1 MKEDRRPAFVLDS
14 VQDIAFEHCK
24 AAKAN
29 GVPTFVI
36 MNARGGGAHQCAGIA
51 DFRPIARLASKC
63 RRNLTAKYRKRWE
76 PIT

>member
-1 MKEDRRPAFVLDS
+1 MNDIDVGNMKEDRRPAFVLDS

-36 MNARGGGAHQCAGIA
+36 MNAKGGGAHQCAGIA
-51 DFRPIARLASKC
+51 DFRPIARLA
-63 RRNLTAKYRKRWE
+63 RN
-76 PIT
+76 